1 MHVGE
6 FRIGLGCFGMK
17 INNNFRSYYYN
28 IFIVYTYNLNM
39 NMNDSR
45 YKREVLEMPPKLSFE
60 TRDTDNLPKLS
71 FETQDVDNLPKM
83 APMMAAAPMKKMIIP
98 QLVPGMPD
106 GYYTEQTIR
115 PYIQNPVV
123 YDNVR
128 HYEGLQHRAY
138 GNTQTSPPRLQN
150 QC

>member
-1 MHVGE
+1 
-6 FRIGLGCFGMK
+6 
-17 INNNFRSYYYN
+17 
-28 IFIVYTYNLNM
+28 M

-45 YKREVLEMPPKLSFE
+45 YQSEVLEMLPKLSFE
-60 TRDTDNLPKLS
+60 TRDM
-71 FETQDVDNLPKM
+71 DNLPKM
-83 APMMAAAPMKKMIIP
+83 APKMVMEELPKMVAP

-115 PYIQNPVV
+115 PYIQNPIV
-123 YDNVR
+123 YDNMR
-128 HYEGLQHRAY
+128 YYEGLQHRAH